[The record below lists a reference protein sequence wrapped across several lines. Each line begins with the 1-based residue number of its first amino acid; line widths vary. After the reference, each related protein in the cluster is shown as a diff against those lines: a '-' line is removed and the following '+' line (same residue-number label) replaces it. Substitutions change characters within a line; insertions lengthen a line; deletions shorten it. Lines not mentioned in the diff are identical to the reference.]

1 MEQENVLN
9 SAHPRLHHIGELT
22 LFHWARLKAA
32 DIMSCEVVSV
42 RPDETVQAAA
52 QTMSEKHIS
61 CVMVMDSGRV
71 CGVLTQKDLMG
82 AARKGHSFSAM
93 PVSAHMSHPV
103 HQIPPETPVL
113 NAGVMMEDLRI
124 KRLPVADQERLLGI
138 ITQTDLVR
146 AFESMSALKSVTEI
160 MTTDIV
166 DIAPDTSVALALEM
180 MTTHHISCVVILRQ
194 RKAIGILTE
203 KDILRSVLAQ
213 GKDPRTTCVVDV
225 MSFPLVT
232 VSPSHSVLSA
242 NRLMEDKHIHRL
254 IVCDENGSC
263 GLITR
268 TDVAKGLQ
276 THAQLET
283 KQSLHLITHAK
294 DAIFM
299 MDDQDRTTYVNPAF
313 LSLFKADNPGLF
325 IDNPFPPDALWVDPA
340 DRILFIEAH
349 GFDDGGIQKL
359 LLKTV
364 TGEYLSVG
372 MCLTG
377 THDVDGNLVGKQGV
391 IWDISKD
398 SF

>member
-1 MEQENVLN
+1 MEQKNVLD
-9 SAHPRLHHIGELT
+9 STHPKVHHIGELS
-22 LFHWARLKAA
+22 LFHWARLKVA
-32 DIMSCEVVSV
+32 DIMSREVVSV
-42 RPDETVQAAA
+42 RPDRTVQAAA
-52 QTMSEKHIS
+52 QTMSEKQIS
-61 CVMVMDSGRV
+61 CVMVTDAGKI
-71 CGVLTQKDLMG
+71 CGVLTQKDLMA
-82 AARKGHSFSAM
+82 AARTGHSFSTM

-103 HQIPPETPVL
+103 HQVPPETPVL

-124 KRLPVADQERLLGI
+124 KRLPIANRDGLVGI
-138 ITQTDLVR
+138 VTQTDLVR

-166 DIAPDTSVALALEM
+166 DVAPETSVAQALDM

-203 KDILRSVLAQ
+203 KDILRTVLAQ
-213 GKDPRTTCVVDV
+213 GKDPGTTCVVDV

-232 VSPSHSVLSA
+232 VTPSHSVLSA
-242 NRLMEDKHIHRL
+242 NRLMEDKRIHRL

-283 KQSLHLITHAK
+283 RQSIHLITHAK

-299 MDDQDRTTYVNPAF
+299 VDAQGKTTYVNPAF
-313 LSLFKADNPGLF
+313 LNLFRARSPELF

-340 DRILFIEAH
+340 DRSLFVESQ
-349 GFDDGGIQKL
+349 GLDDGGIQKL

-372 MCLTG
+372 LCLTG
-377 THDVDGNLVGKQGV
+377 TYDVDGNLIGKQGV

>member
-1 MEQENVLN
+1 MEQTDVLN
-9 SAHPRLHHIGELT
+9 QSHSKLYHIGELS
-22 LFHWARLKAA
+22 LFYWARLKVA
-32 DIMSCEVVSV
+32 DIMSRDVISV
-42 RPDETVQAAA
+42 QPDQTVQAAA
-52 QTMSEKHIS
+52 QIMADKCIS
-61 CVMVMDSGRV
+61 CVMVMDGANVR
-71 CGVLTQKDLMG
+71 GVLTQKDLMA
-82 AARKGHSFSAM
+82 AARTGHSFSDM
-93 PVSAHMSHPV
+93 PVSDHMSQPV
-103 HQIPPETPVL
+103 RQVPPETPVL
-113 NAGVMMEDLRI
+113 HAGMIMEDHHI
-124 KRLPVADQERLLGI
+124 KRLPVTDQKKLVGI
-138 ITQTDLVR
+138 VTQTDLIR

-166 DIAPDTSVALALEM
+166 DVAPETSVAQALEM
-180 MTTHHISCVVILRQ
+180 MVAKRISCVVILQ
-194 RKAIGILTE
+194 NRKAIGILTE

-213 GKDPRTTCVVDV
+213 GKHPGDTCVVDV

-242 NRLMEDKHIHRL
+242 SRLMDDKHIHRL

-283 KQSLHLITHAK
+283 KQSIHLITHAK

-299 MDDQDRTTYVNPAF
+299 VDAQGKTTYVNPAF
-313 LSLFKADNPGLF
+313 LALFKTDTPKFF
-325 IDNPFPPDALWVDPA
+325 IDNPFPPEDLWVDPA
-340 DRILFIEAH
+340 DRGLFLEAM
-349 GFDDGGIQKL
+349 DLDNGGIQKL

-372 MCLTG
+372 ICLTH
-377 THDVDGNLVGKQGV
+377 THDVDGNLVGQQGV

-398 SF
+398 AF